1 MITTI
6 NLEAMSARVICLKV
20 AGDSAQNKKTLCDLE
35 LAIACVRPK
44 IALEIMS
51 SPIRPMMLLK

>member
-20 AGDSAQNKKTLCDLE
+20 AGDSVQNKKTLCDLE
-35 LAIACVRPK
+35 LDSLCKTKDCTRNN
-44 IALEIMS
+44 E
-51 SPIRPMMLLK
+51 